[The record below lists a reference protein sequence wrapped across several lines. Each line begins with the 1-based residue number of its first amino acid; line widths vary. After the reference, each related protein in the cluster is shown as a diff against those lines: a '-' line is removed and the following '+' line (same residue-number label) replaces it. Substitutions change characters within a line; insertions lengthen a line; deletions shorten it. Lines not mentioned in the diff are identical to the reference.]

1 MNNRKPA
8 RQRRPGNAAFFST
21 ATASILALAMAG
33 AAQAQTIPYQSG
45 QRATIGSGLGQ
56 TALPGGAVFQ
66 PRIEAGIQYS
76 SNADLAESGGEQV
89 DSASLELAPGFYAS
103 YSTGAITAA
112 IDYSLVGR
120 AWEDSDA
127 NDVSHRLEANGE
139 WLAVPEWFA
148 LRGQATYGDTIID
161 SRAGLNYG
169 GLGTF
174 GQGNLAE
181 VATATGSPILR
192 HRFGDLEV
200 VAQYSYGR
208 TWYLDEGKGLA
219 PSAFDL
225 GRDAIDQSAN
235 FSFGTA
241 EAGSRLSARVFYD
254 WQDSDFEDQLPYRF
268 ERAGLDAGLQ
278 VSRTIS
284 IVGDAGK
291 ESALQLSTTEG
302 GLDEEFW
309 SAGLRWAPNE
319 RSSAEARYG
328 ERFFGESYSVSVNHA
343 ARLLEFQASY
353 SEEPTV
359 ESRRLSLAD
368 IFPGELPPGIPDFD
382 LGPYNRPYVA
392 KSANL
397 GVSATGSRTTLRLS
411 AYQYERDFIDET
423 LINETSQGVRVG
435 ATRQLASNLTADLSL
450 SYSDIERADDFDD
463 PLATETSSDYDTE
476 ALFRLNR
483 NAGAKLT
490 VSGEAG
496 WFQRSGGRD
505 YDGWWVGLRA
515 KYEPRATAR

>member
-1 MNNRKPA
+1 MSRMNSA
-8 RQRRPGNAAFFST
+8 RIRRPGRSTLPLTAAGLIVALAAAGNAA
-21 ATASILALAMAG
+21 
-33 AAQAQTIPYQSG
+33 AQTVPYQAS
-45 QRATIGSGLGQ
+45 QRGSFGSGLGQ
-56 TALPGGAVFQ
+56 TALPSGGVFQ
-66 PRIEAGIQYS
+66 PRVEAGLQYS
-76 SNADLAESGGEQV
+76 SNMDLAVGADEQT

-103 YSTGAITAA
+103 YSTGAVTAA

-127 NDVSHRLEANGE
+127 NDVTHSLAANGE
-139 WLAVPEWFA
+139 WMAIPDWFA

-161 SRAGLNYG
+161 AREGLNYG
-169 GLGTF
+169 GRGSF
-174 GQGNLAE
+174 GRSNLAE

-192 HRFGDLEV
+192 HRFGDFEV
-200 VAQYSYGR
+200 LAQYSYGR
-208 TWYLDEGKGLA
+208 TWYLDEGKGEVDG
-219 PSAFDL
+219 AFDL
-225 GRDAIDQSAN
+225 GRDAIDQDAS
-235 FSFGTA
+235 FRFGTA
-241 EAGSRLSARVFYD
+241 GTGSRLTGGVFYD

-353 SEEPTV
+353 SEDPTV

-368 IFPGELPPGIPDFD
+368 IFPGELPPGIPDFE

-392 KSANL
+392 KATNV
-397 GVSATGSRTTLRLS
+397 GVSAAGSRTTLRLS

-435 ATRQLASNLTADLSL
+435 ATRQLASNLTADLDL

-463 PLATETSSDYDTE
+463 PLSTATSSDYDTE
-476 ALFRLNR
+476 ALLRLNR
-483 NAGAKLT
+483 RSGGRLT
-490 VSGEAG
+490 ISGEAG
-496 WFQRSGGRD
+496 WFQRSGGLD
-505 YDGWWVGLRA
+505 YDGWWIGLRA
-515 KYEPRATAR
+515 RYEPRATAR